1 MKVVTTEDYEDMPA
15 GSCLQEAKLINKGRF
30 FVGLWCSYGGSYR
43 VKVPAEIC
51 KEWKDP
57 FEELFE
63 YLEQNPPEPEP
74 TEEREGLTGDERNCL
89 LEEIFKALEVQGVAY
104 PDVTITTLPDDKG
117 PTIEFEITVWH
128 YGQAHSMTLKIM
140 KRQLVERRYDI
151 LKRMAQIAVM
161 DMFPKMPQKESTL
174 DRYFEEREKKERRE
188 KWINQF

>member
-74 TEEREGLTGDERNCL
+74 TEEPEGLTGDERNRL

-104 PDVTITTLPDDKG
+104 PDVTITTM
-117 PTIEFEITVWH
+117 
-128 YGQAHSMTLKIM
+128 A
-140 KRQLVERRYDI
+140 I
-151 LKRMAQIAVM
+151 LL
-161 DMFPKMPQKESTL
+161 KMPQKESTL

-188 KWINQF
+188 NG